1 MGKAFK
7 NVVLVD
13 TSQNVI
19 LKGNKAIY
27 MEKTKY
33 AMLTDKALMIQVDD
47 KQDSLYVHADTL
59 KSAPDTVPDFN
70 IIKAYRHVKL
80 FRDDM
85 QGKCDSLVYSD
96 VDSVF
101 RFFGEPVIWSDE
113 NQITAE
119 FISMFIKNQQADHL
133 EMTNDAFIISR
144 EDSVKYNQIIG
155 RSMIGYIKQN
165 QLTQIDV
172 DGNSQTIYYAKDG
185 NRFIGVNKAE
195 CANLTIKFK
204 KNKVDYIIYLLN
216 PDLVYYPLNKFPEN
230 ERYFKNFRWFGEYRP
245 LSKNDV
251 FVWKR
256 DSAVVAPVAA
266 DKE

>member
-1 MGKAFK
+1 
-7 NVVLVD
+7 
-13 TSQNVI
+13 
-19 LKGNKAIY
+19 
-27 MEKTKY
+27 
-33 AMLTDKALMIQVDD
+33 MLTDQALMIQVDD

-59 KSAPDTVPDFN
+59 KSVPDTVPDFN

-144 EDSVKYNQIIG
+144 EDSVKYNQITG
-155 RSMIGYIKQN
+155 RSMIGYIKQ
-165 QLTQIDV
+165 
-172 DGNSQTIYYAKDG
+172 
-185 NRFIGVNKAE
+185 
-195 CANLTIKFK
+195 
-204 KNKVDYIIYLLN
+204 
-216 PDLVYYPLNKFPEN
+216 
-230 ERYFKNFRWFGEYRP
+230 
-245 LSKNDV
+245 
-251 FVWKR
+251 
-256 DSAVVAPVAA
+256 
-266 DKE
+266 